1 MPLKPPN
8 PVDIH
13 VGKRIRMRRIER
25 QMSRATL
32 GGFLGLTHQQIE
44 KYERGVNRVGASRI
58 QEICNVLE
66 ISPSFLFEDAPGA
79 ISPNTTAL
87 PHYLMDVLATAD
99 GVRFVEAL
107 GRVKDPDMRQA
118 LARLITVIAKNQ
130 PADVLQLPERRP
142 VKPESNN
149 DGDN

>member
-13 VGKRIRMRRIER
+13 VGKRIRLRRIER

-79 ISPNTTAL
+79 VSISPGSAAL
-87 PHYLMDVLATAD
+87 PHYLMDVMATAE
-99 GVRFVEAL
+99 GVRFVEAF
-107 GRVKDPDMRQA
+107 GRIKDPDMRQA
-118 LARLITVIAKNQ
+118 LARLVTVIAKNASVILPLQ
-130 PADVLQLPERRP
+130 GLRTVKADE
-142 VKPESNN
+142 PESN
-149 DGDN
+149 D

>member
-1 MPLKPPN
+1 MMMPPKPPN
-8 PVDIH
+8 PVDVH

-79 ISPNTTAL
+79 ISASSAAL
-87 PHYLMDVLATAD
+87 PHYLIDIMATAE
-99 GVRFVEAL
+99 GVRFVEAF
-107 GRVKDPDMRQA
+107 GRIKDPDTRQA
-118 LARLITVIAKNQ
+118 LARLVTAIAKNP
-130 PADVLQLPERRP
+130 PADILRLKKATPADEP
-142 VKPESNN
+142 A
-149 DGDN
+149 DNT